1 MTCNII
7 LIIIIMTIFGV
18 LGGSTNYLLLKE
30 KKNTTNGTLLRSIFL
45 GVTASFLVPLFLNM
59 ISSTLLQDS
68 LEEPYKLL
76 IFAGFCLIAS
86 ISSRAFI
93 NAMSDKILKE
103 VQKSQEELK
112 DEVNNFKSEMEPILN
127 KETELENDNSQI
139 ADKDTTLV
147 IDQLDNEL
155 RILKSDTDEVKIF
168 KAIGNSKYTYRT
180 KEAIMKCTGIN
191 EENFNLIINMIISRR
206 FIKLSSKD
214 GKQYYG
220 LTTDGR
226 IRLNDINKYV
236 EGTIIDFTYKENKS
250 GKKVY
255 CVLLDND
262 IKILVYLSNDVF
274 PFDKGSFIQANTVD
288 GEKADIK
295 HVTQIT

>member
-1 MTCNII
+1 
-7 LIIIIMTIFGV
+7 MTIFGV

-30 KKNTTNGTLLRSIFL
+30 KKNTTNCTLLKSIFL

-68 LEEPYKLL
+68 LEDPHKLL

-112 DEVNNFKSEMEPILN
+112 DEVDSFKSEMEPILN
-127 KETELENDNSQI
+127 KETELENNNIQI
-139 ADKDTTLV
+139 VDKDTTLV
-147 IDQLDNEL
+147 LEQLDNEL
-155 RILKSDTDEVKIF
+155 RIFNNDTDEVKIF

-191 EENFNLIINMIISRR
+191 DETLTPIINMLISRR
-206 FIKLSSKD
+206 FIRLSSKD

-226 IRLNDINKYV
+226 IRLNDINKYI
-236 EGTIIDFTYKENKS
+236 EGTIIDFEYKENKS

-255 CVLLDND
+255 SVLLDND
-262 IKILVYLSNDVF
+262 IKILVYLLNDVF
-274 PFDKGSFIQANTVD
+274 PFEKGSFIQANTVD
-288 GEKADIK
+288 GERADIK
-295 HVTQIT
+295 HVSKNNSSVE